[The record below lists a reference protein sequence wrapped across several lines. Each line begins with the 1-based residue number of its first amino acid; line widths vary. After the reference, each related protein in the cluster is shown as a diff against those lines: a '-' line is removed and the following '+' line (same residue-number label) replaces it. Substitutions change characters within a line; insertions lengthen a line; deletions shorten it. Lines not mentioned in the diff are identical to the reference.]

1 MKFGFEFVMELGIR
15 IGILIFIQLHLNA
28 AILNNGDI
36 KMGCWI
42 PNLESVDGIRTW
54 NLSPYL

>member
-1 MKFGFEFVMELGIR
+1 MELGIR